1 MAHRVAPAAIL
12 RYWLSMPL
20 KIATWNINSVRIRGS
35 IIKQFVDSAQP
46 DILCLQETKV
56 TDDLFP
62 MDALRELGFPHITF
76 TGQKSYNGVAI
87 LSKLPLTDIE
97 TYDMIGNGNKRH
109 IAATLPGNIRLH
121 NFYVPAGGDIP
132 DPELNPKF
140 KEKLAFV
147 DNMAE
152 WSKELKNSKH
162 QTVIVG
168 DFNIAPLEHDVWS
181 HKQLLTVVSHTPIEV
196 EKLNRLKDVS
206 NWADS
211 ARCFTPPEE
220 KLYSWWSYRNR
231 DWKKS
236 NRGRRLDHI
245 WVTPGLKSSLKSCI
259 TFRDARDWL
268 TPSDHVPVMT
278 TLSI

>member
-1 MAHRVAPAAIL
+1 MR
-12 RYWLSMPL
+12 
-20 KIATWNINSVRIRGS
+20 IATWNINSVRIRGS
-35 IIKQFVDSAQP
+35 LLKQFVATAQP

-62 MDALRELGFPHITF
+62 MDELRGLGFPHICF

-87 LSKLPLTDIE
+87 LSKFPLADVE
-97 TYDMIGNGNKRH
+97 MYDMIGNGHKRH
-109 IAATLPGNIRLH
+109 IAATLPGKIRLH

-132 DPELNPKF
+132 DPDVNIKF

-147 DNMAE
+147 DSMAD
-152 WSKELKNSKH
+152 WSKDLKTSQH

-181 HKQLLTVVSHTPIEV
+181 HKQMLKVVSHTPIEV
-196 EKLNRLKDVS
+196 EKMIKLREAA

-211 ARCFTPPEE
+211 ARCFTPEDQ

-236 NRGRRLDHI
+236 DRGRRLDHI
-245 WVTPGLKSSLKSCI
+245 WTTPGLKSSLESCI

-268 TPSDHVPVMT
+268 GPSDHVPVIT
-278 TLSI
+278 TLSL